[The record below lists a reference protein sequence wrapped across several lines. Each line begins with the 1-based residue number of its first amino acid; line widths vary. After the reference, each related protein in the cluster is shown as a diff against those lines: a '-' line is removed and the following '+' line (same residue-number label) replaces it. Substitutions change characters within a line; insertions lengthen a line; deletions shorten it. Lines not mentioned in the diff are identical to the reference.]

1 MSRVL
6 GRMSALLV
14 AACLLLLP
22 AAQAPRAE
30 AAAAGPGA
38 EAAAQAPSAAALD
51 PFTGYLMAHF
61 TGESANGE
69 QIYLAHSRDGL
80 TWRDLN
86 NGGPVLLS
94 TLGTRGVRDP
104 ALVRSPAGDRYWI
117 VATDLRI
124 ASGTS
129 WNDAANRGSTSLVVW
144 ESRDLVNWPA
154 PWLINV
160 AGAIPGAGNAWAP
173 EAIYN
178 QATGDYVIYWAT
190 NSPRNGVTK
199 HRIWYVRTTDFRSF
213 TAPQLYIERPS
224 GGQGIID
231 TQIIEVPNSVG
242 GYRYYRASADGHI
255 AIEASNSILGTWTS
269 LGNLSHLGIS
279 NGTGGGN
286 VVEGP
291 MWMQFNGRNEW
302 ALYLDQYATGRGYL
316 PITSTNLGSV
326 TNFRTRSDYH
336 MGASRKRHGSILNLT
351 AAEESRVLARWPGNA
366 PVHRIQAYTH
376 QDRYVRHANYDVRID
391 ANVNPA
397 QDAQFRVVPGLAG
410 NSGYVSFES
419 VNYPGYYL
427 RHYGFEFVLA
437 ANDGSAVFAP
447 DATFRQVAGLGNSG
461 WSSFQSYNYPDRYIR
476 HYDYQLRLDPIT
488 DTQGRND
495 ATFRLMS

>member
-6 GRMSALLV
+6 TRVSALL
-14 AACLLLLP
+14 AALCLLLLP

-30 AAAAGPGA
+30 
-38 EAAAQAPSAAALD
+38 AAALD

-61 TGESANGE
+61 TGESATGE
-69 QIYLAHSRDGL
+69 QVYFAHSRDGL

-86 NGGPVLLS
+86 NGSPVLLS
-94 TLGTRGVRDP
+94 TIGTRGVRDP
-104 ALVRSPAGDRYWI
+104 SIVRSPSGDRYWI

-129 WNDAANRGSTSLVVW
+129 WSDAANRGSRSLVVW
-144 ESRDLVNWPA
+144 ESRDLVNWSA

-178 QATGDYVIYWAT
+178 QATGDYVVYWAT
-190 NSPRNGVTK
+190 NSLRDGVTK
-199 HRIWYVRTTDFRSF
+199 HRIWYVRTSDFRSF
-213 TAPQLYIERPS
+213 TAPQLYIERPG

-231 TQIIEVPNSVG
+231 TQIVEVPGAVG

-255 AIEASNSILGTWTS
+255 TIEASNSILGSWTM

-302 ALYLDQYATGRGYL
+302 ALWLDQYATGRGYL
-316 PITSTNLGSV
+316 PVTSTNLGSV
-326 TNFRTRSDYH
+326 NNFRTRSDYNL
-336 MGASRKRHGSILNLT
+336 GGTRKRHGSILNLT
-351 AAEESRVLARWPGNA
+351 AAEESAVLGRWGA
-366 PVHRIQAYTH
+366 TTPVNRIQAYTH

-397 QDAQFRVVPGLAG
+397 SDAQFRVVPGLADA
-410 NSGYVSFES
+410 SGVSFES
-419 VNYPGYYL
+419 VNYPGHYL
-427 RHYGFEFVLA
+427 RHYGFDFVLA
-437 ANDGSAVFAP
+437 ANDASSVFAA
-447 DATFRQVAGLGNSG
+447 DATFRQVAGLGNSA
-461 WSSFQSYNYPDRYIR
+461 WSSFRSYNYPDRYVR
-476 HYDYQLRLDPIT
+476 HYNYQLRLDPVT
-488 DTQGRND
+488 DTQARND
-495 ATFRLMS
+495 ATFRLTS

>member
-6 GRMSALLV
+6 TRASALL
-14 AACLLLLP
+14 AALCLLLLP

-30 AAAAGPGA
+30 
-38 EAAAQAPSAAALD
+38 AAALD

-61 TGESANGE
+61 TGESATGE
-69 QIYLAHSRDGL
+69 QVYFAHSRDGL

-86 NGGPVLLS
+86 NGAPVLLS
-94 TLGTRGVRDP
+94 TIGTRGVRDP
-104 ALVRSPAGDRYWI
+104 SIVRSPAGDRYWI

-129 WNDAANRGSTSLVVW
+129 WNDAANRGSRSLVVW
-144 ESRDLVNWPA
+144 ESRDLVNWSA

-178 QATGDYVIYWAT
+178 AATGDYVVYWAT
-190 NSPRNGVTK
+190 NSLRDGVTK
-199 HRIWYVRTTDFRSF
+199 HRIWYVRTSDFRSF
-213 TAPQLYIERPS
+213 TAPQLYIERPG

-231 TQIIEVPNSVG
+231 TQIVEVPNAVG

-255 AIEASNSILGTWTS
+255 TIEASNSILGSWTT

-291 MWMQFNGRNEW
+291 MWMQFNGRDEW
-302 ALYLDQYATGRGYL
+302 ALWLDQYATGRGYL
-316 PITSTNLGSV
+316 PVTSTNLGSV
-326 TNFRTRSDYH
+326 TNFRTRTDYQL
-336 MGASRKRHGSILNLT
+336 GASRKRHGSILNLT
-351 AAEESRVLARWPGNA
+351 AAEESAVLGRWGATTPAN
-366 PVHRIQAYTH
+366 RIQAYTH

-391 ANVNPA
+391 ANVSPA
-397 QDAQFRVVPGLAG
+397 QDAQFRVVPGLADAAG
-410 NSGYVSFES
+410 VSFES
-419 VNYPGYYL
+419 VNYPGHYL
-427 RHYGFEFVLA
+427 RHYGFDFVLA
-437 ANDGSAVFAP
+437 ANDGSAVFAA
-447 DATFRQVAGLGNSG
+447 DATFRQVAGLANSS
-461 WSSFQSYNYPDRYIR
+461 WSSFRSYNYPDRYLR
-476 HYDYQLRLDPIT
+476 HYNYLLRLDPIN
-488 DTQGRND
+488 DAQARAD
-495 ATFRLMS
+495 ATFRVTS